1 MGGEPNIYHQQTS
14 FNYPTIVEPSSAS
27 GTTIISCSQANNCCP
42 NDVMSGSGVGSTTTT
57 TIYFPLTAN
66 VSPVI
71 PIVPSPPP
79 PQIYP
84 MQAVDATTT
93 TFNNCPDPG
102 DNCHQNPHQFNNHSL
117 VKYHTIHLQHPKDY
131 ATIHGTILIPTPQQQ
146 PPQHH
151 TATIHGEFLILDC
164 SYIVFGLLMMEV

>member
-1 MGGEPNIYHQQTS
+1 
-14 FNYPTIVEPSSAS
+14 
-27 GTTIISCSQANNCCP
+27 
-42 NDVMSGSGVGSTTTT
+42 MSVNGNGNGATTT

-84 MQAVDATTT
+84 LQAVDSLQNPVNSTT
-93 TFNNCPDPG
+93 TFNNCSDSG
-102 DNCHQNPHQFNNHSL
+102 DNCHQNQHSL

-146 PPQHH
+146 QQAAQHH
-151 TATIHGEFLILDC
+151 TATIHGE
-164 SYIVFGLLMMEV
+164 

>member
-1 MGGEPNIYHQQTS
+1 M
-14 FNYPTIVEPSSAS
+14 SS
-27 GTTIISCSQANNCCP
+27 
-42 NDVMSGSGVGSTTTT
+42 SGVGSTTTT

-84 MQAVDATTT
+84 MQQDPTAVTTS
-93 TFNNCPDPG
+93 TFNSCSDSG
-102 DNCHQNPHQFNNHSL
+102 DNCHQNQHQFNNHSL

-146 PPQHH
+146 QPQQHH
-151 TATIHGEFLILDC
+151 TATIHGELAFTTLCELSYVLIVIGC
-164 SYIVFGLLMMEV
+164 